1 MYVYTYV
8 SHILHTYT
16 CAHFIRMTSTIASTT
31 PHSKQLSPH
40 RHSHSSPNSARK
52 RDREMG
58 EGAPGLREIAA
69 KNLVASARKERQ
81 EEETHPV
88 TLRAMAESIYSAD
101 TTPPPAQGDSR
112 DEGWEKGWD
121 VVQQITPTPL
131 HFEGGSHGDSLSA
144 SQASGASPVLWV

>member
-1 MYVYTYV
+1 
-8 SHILHTYT
+8 
-16 CAHFIRMTSTIASTT
+16 MTSTIASTT

-40 RHSHSSPNSARK
+40 RHSHSSPNSTRK

-58 EGAPGLREIAA
+58 EGALGLREIAA

-81 EEETHPV
+81 ETHSV
-88 TLRAMAESIYSAD
+88 TLQAMAESIYSAD

-131 HFEGGSHGDSLSA
+131 HFEGGSHGDCLSA